1 MKDLIYEIIW
11 WICLISMIILPIS
24 TICVFVFGLLS
35 LSNPFYVSGMIMC
48 ASLLTYILS
57 AVAAVYWY

>member
-35 LSNPFYVSGMIMC
+35 LSNPFQVSGMIMC
-48 ASLLTYILS
+48 VSLLTYILS